1 MKVAG
6 AVVRGVSMMYA
17 TTVGRDE
24 ATASVIMA
32 PDADQVNISIC
43 PGVSSMTWLQ
53 IYIGHEKHQ
62 KNYLDALYCIGSLL
76 HQPQNLIE
84 LCREQIERRQYPT
97 IRS

>member
-6 AVVRGVSMMYA
+6 AVVRGVSIIYA
-17 TTVGRDE
+17 TTVGKDE

-53 IYIGHEKHQ
+53 VYIRHEKHQ
-62 KNYLDALYCIGSLL
+62 GKWDVLDCIGSLL
-76 HQPQNLIE
+76 HQPQNLIK
-84 LCREQIERRQYPT
+84 LCREQIERG
-97 IRS
+97 